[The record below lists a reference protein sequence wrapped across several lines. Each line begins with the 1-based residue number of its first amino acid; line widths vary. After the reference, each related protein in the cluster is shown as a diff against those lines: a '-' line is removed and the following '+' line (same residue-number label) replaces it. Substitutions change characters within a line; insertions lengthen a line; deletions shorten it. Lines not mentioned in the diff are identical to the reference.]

1 MLYFSFGS
9 NMSEKRLL
17 RRITASRM
25 GVAILT
31 GHQLCF
37 RKRSETDGSAKCDI
51 LETGQRDDFVLGV
64 LYDVDKSQKL
74 ILDICE
80 GLGYGYNEKTVS
92 VTINHKSF
100 DAFTYYAINI
110 DTSLKPYHWYKRHVL
125 EGARENNMPEDYI
138 QRIDRVPAQTDIDS
152 ERRERELSIYA

>member
-17 RRITASRM
+17 RRITASRI

-31 GHQLCF
+31 EHQLCF
-37 RKRSETDGSAKCDI
+37 RKRSNSDGSAKCDI
-51 LETGQRDDFVLGV
+51 LETGQPDDFVLGV
-64 LYDVDKSQKL
+64 LYDIDRSQKPV
-74 ILDICE
+74 LDIYE
-80 GLGYGYNEKTVS
+80 GLGYGYDVKTVS
-92 VTINHKSF
+92 VTIDNKSF
-100 DAFTYYAINI
+100 DAFTYYATNI

-138 QRIDRVPAQTDIDS
+138 QRIDKVPAQIDIDS
-152 ERRERELSIYA
+152 ERKERELSIYA

>member
-17 RRITASRM
+17 QRITASRI

-31 GHQLCF
+31 EHQLCF
-37 RKRSETDGSAKCDI
+37 RKRSEADGSAKCDI
-51 LETGQRDDFVLGV
+51 LETGQPDDFVLGV
-64 LYDVDKSQKL
+64 LYDIHRSQKTV
-74 ILDICE
+74 LDIYE
-80 GLGYGYNEKTVS
+80 GLGYGYNVKTVS
-92 VTINHKSF
+92 VMIDNKSF
-100 DAFTYYAINI
+100 DAFTYYATNI

-125 EGARENNMPEDYI
+125 EGAKENNMPQEYI
-138 QRIDRVPAQTDIDS
+138 QRIDRIPAQIDIDS

>member
-17 RRITASRM
+17 RRITASRI
-25 GVAILT
+25 GVATLS

-37 RKRSETDGSAKCDI
+37 RKRSELDGSAKCDI
-51 LETGQRDDFVLGV
+51 QETGHQEDFVLGV
-64 LYDVDKSQKL
+64 LYDIDKAQKP
-74 ILDICE
+74 ILDKYE
-80 GLGYGYNEKTVS
+80 GLGSGYNVKTVS
-92 VTINHKSF
+92 VTINNKSF
-100 DAFTYYAINI
+100 DAFTYYATSI
-110 DTSLKPYHWYKRHVL
+110 DASLKPYQWYKRHVL

-138 QRIDRVPAQTDIDS
+138 QHIDKIPALVDINS

>member
-17 RRITASRM
+17 QRITASKM

-31 GHQLCF
+31 EHQLCF
-37 RKRSETDGSAKCDI
+37 RKRGESDGSAKCDI
-51 LETGQRDDFVLGV
+51 LETGKPDDFVLGV
-64 LYDVDKSQKL
+64 LYDIDKSQKKV
-74 ILDICE
+74 LDIYE
-80 GLGYGYNEKTVS
+80 GLGYGYDEKTVT
-92 VTINHKSF
+92 VTIDNKSF
-100 DAFTYYAINI
+100 DAFTYYATSI

-125 EGARENNMPEDYI
+125 EGARENNMPEEYI
-138 QRIDRVPAQTDIDS
+138 QRIDRIPAKIDIDS

>member
-17 RRITASRM
+17 QRITASRI

-37 RKRSETDGSAKCDI
+37 RKRSEADGSAKCDI
-51 LETGQRDDFVLGV
+51 QETGQPDDFVFGV
-64 LYDVDKSQKL
+64 LYDIDRSQKP
-74 ILDICE
+74 ILDMYE
-80 GLGYGYNEKTVS
+80 GLGSGYNVKTVS
-92 VTINHKSF
+92 VTINNKSF
-100 DAFTYYAINI
+100 DAFTYYATSV

-125 EGARENNMPEDYI
+125 EGAKENNMPEEYI
-138 QRIDRVPAQTDIDS
+138 KHIDKIPALVDIDS